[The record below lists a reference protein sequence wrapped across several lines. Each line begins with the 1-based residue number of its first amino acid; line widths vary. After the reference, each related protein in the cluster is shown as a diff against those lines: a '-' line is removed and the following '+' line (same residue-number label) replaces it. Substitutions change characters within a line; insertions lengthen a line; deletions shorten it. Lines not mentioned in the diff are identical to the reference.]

1 MLWPYLKIWERELI
15 FGRAVKV
22 ISLPGVRSPW
32 YVLYYVHIHSGLW
45 TVRERYSCQNLLEN
59 AVRIP
64 RPPRPPWI
72 TYQACL
78 NLNDMDSF
86 NRKLVKDINSSMDYT
101 LATTTCR
108 SLAGFSKLAYPC
120 PKVIFLLLFRKPLT
134 QQKI

>member
-1 MLWPYLKIWERELI
+1 MDGPL
-15 FGRAVKV
+15 
-22 ISLPGVRSPW
+22 
-32 YVLYYVHIHSGLW
+32 
-45 TVRERYSCQNLLEN
+45 RERYSCQNLLEN

-86 NRKLVKDINSSMDYT
+86 NRKLVKDINSSMNYT
-101 LATTTCR
+101 LATTCR

>member
-1 MLWPYLKIWERELI
+1 MPTTLLRTPRI
-15 FGRAVKV
+15 FRPCDG
-22 ISLPGVRSPW
+22 PE

-101 LATTTCR
+101 LACYYLQV
-108 SLAGFSKLAYPC
+108 SCWL
-120 PKVIFLLLFRKPLT
+120 
-134 QQKI
+134 